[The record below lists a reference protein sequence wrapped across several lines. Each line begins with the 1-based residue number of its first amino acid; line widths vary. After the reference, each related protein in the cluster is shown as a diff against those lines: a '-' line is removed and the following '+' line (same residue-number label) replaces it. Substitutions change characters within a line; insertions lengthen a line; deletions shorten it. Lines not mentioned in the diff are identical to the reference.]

1 MSTYEFTIV
10 AGGLDIGSADSTE
23 RLFEAGCNDAT
34 VSFQRGAI
42 ILDFVR
48 EARSLDR
55 AIRSAVADV
64 ERAGASVRERG

>member
-1 MSTYEFTIV
+1 MKTHEFTIIES
-10 AGGLDIGSADSTE
+10 GLDHEADDFADL
-23 RLFEAGCNDAT
+23 LFEAGCDDAT
-34 VSFQRGAI
+34 VSFQQGAI

-64 ERAGASVRERG
+64 ERAGASVRQCG